1 MKKCIKCRQEIPDD
15 CEVCTYCGQWQN
27 QIKEESFL
35 KTTKQCVKCK
45 QKIPVDCEECTFCGQ
60 LQPINENEKD
70 RGNILNAEN
79 TEKENLKKQ
88 WKTAIVVIAV
98 SLIVFIGIISMIMT
112 PSTKKDSSST
122 EYQTST
128 ASIEPIDNSVDGKG
142 YYYFGNEFNES
153 TVEKFNNT
161 FYGDSSSESINLNI
175 SIDDFSFYNDSMLL
189 DEKVSTY
196 YYMDFNKKTCVY
208 LYVNEDNQILAFSF
222 ALTTSMLNDATTTD
236 NYKQKQIIGRP
247 ASWLYSLSDT
257 LTYEQAYDIYKTL
270 WGDKFIEESLESKD
284 SGQNPEIAYYY
295 SGYTLLVNS
304 VNSDNILLTLLKTDS
319 DFIDKNNIKAGSES
333 IFRPID
339 EETTAD
345 SNSQEK
351 SQSSDVTYKHTAISG
366 ANIYREDGSPKF
378 IYFEVCEKCGE
389 QDTIE
394 RMVTAK
400 YEGDYTDNFIC
411 ENCGNNQEVVI
422 KIERIN
428 DNVKADYETTQNGK
442 TSDENRVSF
451 GEYSFVLPD
460 NWGYDE
466 SSEMLYENYNHSLGY
481 SGMLL
486 RIIKTQTHPDN
497 DFYSCAY
504 HLLGEKDGYY
514 YVATE
519 PNGMEF
525 DYQDETATAKYNT
538 AKEQIGQVLSSFEFE

>member
-15 CEVCTYCGQWQN
+15 CEVCTYCGQWQE
-27 QIKEESFL
+27 QIQEKSSIE
-35 KTTKQCVKCK
+35 TTKQCIKCK
-45 QKIPVDCEECTFCGQ
+45 QHIPINCEECTFCGQ

-70 RGNILNAEN
+70 RGNTLNAEN

-88 WKTAIVVIAV
+88 WKTAVVVIVVSV
-98 SLIVFIGIISMIMT
+98 IVFIGIISMIMT
-112 PSTKKDSSST
+112 PSTKKESSST
-122 EYQTST
+122 DYQTST

-142 YYYFGNEFNES
+142 YYYFDNKLNEA
-153 TVEKFNNT
+153 TVEKFNNV
-161 FYGDSSSESINLNI
+161 FYGDTGGI
-175 SIDDFSFYNDSMLL
+175 SLDISVDDFSYIGDVMLL
-189 DEKVSTY
+189 DEKVSQY
-196 YYMDFNKKTCVY
+196 NYIDFNGKTGVFI
-208 LYVNEDNQILAFSF
+208 YVNEDNQVSAFTF
-222 ALTTSMLNDATTTD
+222 AYDTKMLNDPTTSAEYV
-236 NYKQKQIIGRP
+236 NKQLVGRP
-247 ASWLYSLSDT
+247 ASWIYALSDT
-257 LTYEQAYDIYKTL
+257 LTYEKAYDIYETL
-270 WGDKFIEESLESKD
+270 YFDKFITEIVNANEEGHK
-284 SGQNPEIAYYY
+284 PKVAFYY
-295 SGYTLLVNS
+295 SGYAIIVTSSSSNAQ
-304 VNSDNILLTLLKTDS
+304 DNITVFKADS
-319 DFIDKNNIKAGSES
+319 NFIEKNNIGTGKQT
-333 IFRPID
+333 IFQPID

-345 SNSQEK
+345 SNLQEN

-389 QDTIE
+389 QDSIE

>member
-70 RGNILNAEN
+70 RGNTLNAEN

-88 WKTAIVVIAV
+88 WKTAVVVIAV
-98 SLIVFIGIISMIMT
+98 SVIVFIGIISMIMT
-112 PSTKKDSSST
+112 PSTKKESSST
-122 EYQTST
+122 SYQKST
-128 ASIEPIDNSVDGKG
+128 TEPIISDNSVNGKG
-142 YYYFGNEFNES
+142 YYHFDNTMGIAIDKYRNIVEKTEES
-153 TVEKFNNT
+153 TLANT
-161 FYGDSSSESINLNI
+161 IDNITIDSFKSDSISIFLDSEQVTSYTYNYYNGDTLICLHVNDKDEVVAASYMYTSNITSGMKYGKEAMTEQLISKPAKWLYALSDDLTYDKAWEIYKTLFSNHLNALTEAKEGKEEVIAHYYNGYTILVNASTSSESIT
-175 SIDDFSFYNDSMLL
+175 
-189 DEKVSTY
+189 V
-196 YYMDFNKKTCVY
+196 
-208 LYVNEDNQILAFSF
+208 
-222 ALTTSMLNDATTTD
+222 
-236 NYKQKQIIGRP
+236 
-247 ASWLYSLSDT
+247 
-257 LTYEQAYDIYKTL
+257 
-270 WGDKFIEESLESKD
+270 
-284 SGQNPEIAYYY
+284 
-295 SGYTLLVNS
+295 
-304 VNSDNILLTLLKTDS
+304 LKTDS

-339 EETTAD
+339 EETTVD
-345 SNSQEK
+345 SNLQEN

-389 QDTIE
+389 QDSIE